1 MTYNHTKPLIATT
14 IGLLCLSVCANAQ
27 TQPGI
32 HLYEPF
38 SQKHNEPTMQTL
50 LPLEED
56 ERILSTQSSSQP
68 NPQIINTTAQSLAK
82 NPELLSGILIQALAS
97 NNTKAVEVLLPHY
110 QDDNEFITSWANA
123 LLLTHQGKHQ
133 DAIGIYHH
141 LYQTHPDHEPI
152 ALQYAMILLRNHQTL
167 SAYRIL
173 DDLQAHSQNSELR
186 TLIDELKTSA
196 NRREH
201 QTWAIGGSLIQDKN
215 INNAPK
221 TGTQFGYFTATP
233 PRSATGIHYH
243 LHTKKDHLI
252 ADNWYVFGM
261 GELSGKQFFDNK
273 NYNENSIG
281 LTGGLSHRTHDRTYK
296 IAPFVKKNWYAGS
309 DTGTLHTFSDETGLT
324 LSLSHWH
331 SPKVRTQS
339 ELSLAKE
346 SYEKYTH
353 LNGNTRTGSLSLL
366 YTPTDTQTLTIGMGI
381 HQKSAQEK
389 GNAYTL
395 NTLRF
400 GWQKDW
406 QTGINSHLGATY
418 GKRHYDD
425 KRPFFGI
432 QQKNHEHTITL
443 GIDHDKWQWQGFYP
457 RLVLSH
463 QKSKSN
469 INFYSYD
476 KKRAFIEIHRKF

>member
-1 MTYNHTKPLIATT
+1 MMDNHATSIFATLIR
-14 IGLLCLSVCANAQ
+14 LLCLFCCTPAHAQ
-27 TQPGI
+27 PNTEPHNLLPKNHDETIAQP
-32 HLYEPF
+32 F
-38 SQKHNEPTMQTL
+38 V
-50 LPLEED
+50 PLEED
-56 ERILSTQSSSQP
+56 KSIFFDSHNSSPNQS
-68 NPQIINTTAQSLAK
+68 IDITAQSLAK
-82 NPELLSGILIQALAS
+82 NPELLGGILIQALAS
-97 NNTKAVEVLLPHY
+97 NNAQAVKALLPHY
-110 QDDNEFITSWANA
+110 QNPEAFVASWANA
-123 LLLTHQGKHQ
+123 LLLTHQGNHQ
-133 DAIGIYHH
+133 EAIAIYHQLH
-141 LYQTHPDHEPI
+141 LAQPNHEPI
-152 ALQYAMILLRNHQTL
+152 ALQYAIALLHNHQTK

-173 DDLQAHSQNSELR
+173 DNLQAHSQNSELNA
-186 TLIDELKTSA
+186 LIDELKTSA
-196 NRREH
+196 HRRER
-201 QTWAIGGSLIQDKN
+201 QTWAIGGSWIQDKN

-221 TGTQFGYFTATP
+221 AGTQFGYFTATP
-233 PRSATGIHYH
+233 PQSATGVHYH

-252 ADNWYVFGM
+252 ADNWYVFGT
-261 GELSGKQFFDNK
+261 GEVSGKQFFDSK

-366 YTPTDTQTLTIGMGI
+366 YTPTDTQTLTLGMGI

-395 NTLRF
+395 NTLRL
-400 GWQKDW
+400 GWHKDW
-406 QTGINSHLGATY
+406 QAGINSHLHIVY

-443 GIDHDKWQWQGFYP
+443 GIDHDKWQWRGFYP

-469 INFYSYD
+469 INFYDYD